1 MTRPGDGPARV
12 WGKSTTE
19 DGTEPADGPVA
30 TRATM
35 DSFADDGS
43 DDGEALRA
51 TGPVSV
57 PEEVSES
64 PVADGEAPSDGG
76 SAAVHAEAAPAGEPA
91 AEIWN
96 RVKARLRGEF
106 GEAVFSSW
114 FARLDFEDCDAAA
127 LRLSVPTRFLK
138 QWIHGNYGD
147 RLTELWRVESGGVR
161 RVDIAVRT
169 AGRGRA
175 VAAPTAAVAVRAPAP
190 EPRRTDGQRRTTSAT
205 GGSARPA
212 ARAEGSRY
220 DGGRAETG
228 RSDGGRE
235 SALAGSPLDPRF
247 TFDTFLE
254 GRTNALALAAARQ
267 VAGAR
272 PGEAVPFNPLF
283 VQAPVGFGKTHLLQ
297 AIAGEAQRN
306 GGRRVL
312 YLTAEHFVYR
322 FVAALQAHT
331 ALNFK
336 DALREIDLLI
346 IDDMQFLQGDRSQAE
361 FCHTLNALIDGA
373 RQVVVAGDRP
383 PSELESLDARVRSRL
398 AGGLLVEL
406 MPPDAELRRRI
417 LAQRLAAQRVAFPGV
432 EVPEAVIDF
441 VARAVAT
448 NGRDL
453 EGAANRLVAH
463 NQLTGAPISIEMA
476 ETVLR
481 DLLKQ
486 REARRVRIEDI
497 QRVVARH
504 YSIPKTDLVSARRTQ
519 AIVRPRQ
526 IAMYLAKVL
535 TPRSLPEIGRRFG
548 GRDHTTVLH
557 AVRKIDELAKTDTR
571 LADDIELL
579 KRQIE
584 DEPAR

>member
-1 MTRPGDGPARV
+1 
-12 WGKSTTE
+12 
-19 DGTEPADGPVA
+19 
-30 TRATM
+30 M
-35 DSFADDGS
+35 DNFADDGA
-43 DDGEALRA
+43 DDAPAHGSTAHGSGVPDGTAPGPAGFGGVRVTGVVPANAVPADASRA
-51 TGPVSV
+51 DTLPAAA
-57 PEEVSES
+57 VSEGDLPES
-64 PVADGEAPSDGG
+64 PASASD
-76 SAAVHAEAAPAGEPA
+76 VEPA
-91 AEIWN
+91 ADVWG
-96 RVKARLRGEF
+96 RVKARLRAEF

-114 FARLDFEDCDAAA
+114 FARLDFEACDAAA

-147 RLTELWRVESGGVR
+147 RVTALWRAENGDQR

-169 AGRGRA
+169 AGRARA
-175 VAAPTAAVAVRAPAP
+175 VAAPTAAVAVRATPAAAS
-190 EPRRTDGQRRTTSAT
+190 EPRRSDGQRRSAT
-205 GGSARPA
+205 GHSSGHAAASGNGHARPA
-212 ARAEGSRY
+212 P
-220 DGGRAETG
+220 
-228 RSDGGRE
+228 RSDAGRGEGGRE

-254 GRTNALALAAARQ
+254 GRTNALPLAAARQ

-398 AGGLLVEL
+398 SGGLLVEL
-406 MPPDAELRRRI
+406 MPPDVELRRRI

-432 EVPEAVIDF
+432 EVPETVIDF

-526 IAMYLAKVL
+526 IAMYLAKVM

-557 AVRKIDELAKTDTR
+557 AVRKIDELAKTDSR